1 MAADRTLLVT
11 GFPGF
16 LAGRLVPKLLADDPS
31 ARVVAL
37 VEPRMTDLAR
47 QRAPAG
53 VEVVSGDITDP
64 RLGLDADTYAE
75 LAARTTAVF
84 HLAAVYDLAV
94 GRELAERVN
103 VTGTQHIIDFC
114 RAAPNLE
121 RHHYIST
128 AFVAGKR
135 SGLVLETELAEG
147 QDFKNHYESTKC
159 QAEVWV
165 QVRMRDIPTTIY
177 RPAIVVGDSRS
188 GETEKF
194 DGPYYML
201 RTIARAAER
210 PGPIPQIGSEGAP
223 FNVVPVDFVVDAIA
237 AGARDPEAGGHTLHL
252 VDPEPVSSAE
262 LLRLMAAEVDG
273 RAPSYRIPPRIVIR
287 ALRYAPVRRM
297 VGGTPRESVIYLNH
311 PVRFDTR
318 QAAEVLGRNGLR
330 CPRFPEYVGPIVRFF
345 QAHEHDDAYRPPH
358 ER

>member
-37 VEPRMTDLAR
+37 VEPRMADVAR

-53 VEVVSGDITDP
+53 VEVLPGDITDP
-64 RLGLDADTYAE
+64 RLGLDGESYNK
-75 LAARTTAVF
+75 LAAATTAVF

-103 VTGTQHIIDFC
+103 VAGTQHVLDFC
-114 RAAPNLE
+114 RAAPGLE

-147 QDFKNHYESTKC
+147 QQFKNHYESTKFA
-159 QAEVWV
+159 AEVL
-165 QVRMRDIPTTIY
+165 VRASMDAIPTTIY
-177 RPAIVVGDSRS
+177 RPAIVVGDSRT
-188 GETEKF
+188 GETQKF
-194 DGPYYML
+194 DGPYYLL
-201 RTIARAAER
+201 RTIKTVK
-210 PGPIPQIGSEGAP
+210 GPLPQIGRGDAP

-237 AGARDPEAGGHTLHL
+237 AGARDPEADGHTLHL

-273 RAPSYRIPPRIVIR
+273 RVPRYRVPPGVVDRS
-287 ALRYAPVRRM
+287 LRFAPVRRA
-297 VGGTPRESVIYLNH
+297 VGGTPRESIVYLNH

-330 CPRFPEYVGPIVRFF
+330 CPRFVEYVGPIVRFF
-345 QAHEHDDAYRPPH
+345 EAHEDDDAYRPPH